1 MPSEPPTEIA
11 ANSDSGD
18 QSSGEDVGADG
29 AAESGDRDDRSYEQR
44 VMDRLV
50 PDIGVG
56 DADKPDT
63 HEADGE
69 PQNDAEADA
78 DAELADALEEIDDD
92 LLTAFIRI
100 VVSIKAGILLISIG
114 LLIIGFQGLLAV
126 GGGFIAVG
134 CLAFAHAAQRYWSH
148 KQTRQQVGSG

>member
-11 ANSDSGD
+11 ANSDPGD

-69 PQNDAEADA
+69 PKTMLKRTPTPNSPTH
-78 DAELADALEEIDDD
+78 LRRLMTI
-92 LLTAFIRI
+92 
-100 VVSIKAGILLISIG
+100 
-114 LLIIGFQGLLAV
+114 
-126 GGGFIAVG
+126 
-134 CLAFAHAAQRYWSH
+134 C
-148 KQTRQQVGSG
+148 